1 MNDIHG
7 ENICKLYANDSNEMT
22 IKDKIELVI
31 SLLSWGFHHPI
42 KTYLNNVNKIIAV
55 NSMMIIDIRKGIFKE
70 VIIIEDTNKYLRV
83 CANKRLHKNE
93 HMLLISYVLPVE
105 ARGRCDKT

>member
-1 MNDIHG
+1 
-7 ENICKLYANDSNEMT
+7 
-22 IKDKIELVI
+22 
-31 SLLSWGFHHPI
+31 
-42 KTYLNNVNKIIAV
+42 
-55 NSMMIIDIRKGIFKE
+55 MIIDIRKGIFKE

-83 CANKRLHKNE
+83 CANKRLHENE